1 MWLELKSVFDRLSTD
16 PTVRAIIL
24 TGAGDKAFSA
34 GLDVVAA
41 TSAGPLS
48 RIEGK
53 DPARAATAL
62 RRHIL
67 EFQDCITS
75 IEKCEKR
82 TYSVIPKTGRWNIE

>member
-1 MWLELKSVFDRLSTD
+1 MWLELKLVFNRLSTD

-41 TSAGPLS
+41 TSTGPLS
-48 RIEGK
+48 STKGK

-67 EFQDCITS
+67 EFQDCITG

-82 TYSVIPKTGRWNIE
+82 TYSVMPETSR